1 MALASAG
8 RLGLAPRG
16 EEPMLRVPVT
26 AAMRFFLALAAGTI
40 LACYAIA
47 THLGHVRVFLPV
59 RSRGF
64 PRRRGRCLTDSD
76 GLPPR

>member
-16 EEPMLRVPVT
+16 EEPLLRLPVT

-40 LACYAIA
+40 LSCYAIA

-59 RSRGF
+59 RSSSRGS
-64 PRRRGRCLTDSD
+64 PRRRGRCLTDR
-76 GLPPR
+76 L

>member
-1 MALASAG
+1 
-8 RLGLAPRG
+8 
-16 EEPMLRVPVT
+16 MLRVPVT

-59 RSRGF
+59 RSRGVAA
-64 PRRRGRCLTDSD
+64 GV
-76 GLPPR
+76 